1 MTETPIRIL
10 LVDDHELIRSG
21 LASVIDLEEDM
32 AVVAVAGN
40 VVEALTK
47 YDELTPDVV
56 IADLQLQ
63 DGTGLDIVRAV
74 RKRSDAAEGPDNRMA
89 RALALRVGLSVTL
102 FVLILLA
109 YMLGWIE
116 PSGVPLR
123 P

>member
-1 MTETPIRIL
+1 MKIVIALALVAIL
-10 LVDDHELIRSG
+10 AG
-21 LASVIDLEEDM
+21 LAG
-32 AVVAVAGN
+32 AG
-40 VVEALTK
+40 LYK
-47 YDELTPDVV
+47 L
-56 IADLQLQ
+56 
-63 DGTGLDIVRAV
+63 

>member
-1 MTETPIRIL
+1 MKI
-10 LVDDHELIRSG
+10 
-21 LASVIDLEEDM
+21 
-32 AVVAVAGN
+32 
-40 VVEALTK
+40 
-47 YDELTPDVV
+47 V
-56 IADLQLQ
+56 IALALVAILAALA
-63 DGTGLDIVRAV
+63 GAGLYML

-116 PSGVPLR
+116 PSGVPLH